1 MNLVNKSQSRAF
13 TLIELLVVI
22 AIIAILAGLL
32 LPALANAKAKAKR
45 IECVNNLKQI
55 GIGFRLWS
63 NDYEEKFPWAVGT
76 TNGGAA
82 GSGDWTDNYR
92 SCSNEFNTPK
102 FLACPSDVKKT
113 PGTTWNTLDGDRH
126 ISFFVGLS
134 AEESK
139 SQTILSGDRN
149 ILGGGGGLDPNWNT
163 AMGTS
168 IDAAWDRTIHVM
180 NGDIGISDGS
190 VQEVTTLQLRD
201 QISAA
206 LSEGSKNPAADPTKI
221 SVTLSMPRGVL

>member
-1 MNLVNKSQSRAF
+1 MKTRNKLQTRAF

-32 LPALANAKAKAKR
+32 LPALAKAKAKAKR
-45 IECVNNLKQI
+45 TECVSNLKQI

-92 SCSNEFNTPK
+92 ACSNEFNTPK
-102 FLACPSDVKKT
+102 FLVCPSDLKKVAEVN
-113 PGTTWNTLDGDRH
+113 WSKLDGNRH
-126 ISFFVGLS
+126 ISFFVGTT

-139 SQTILSGDRN
+139 PQTILSGDRN
-149 ILGGGGGLDPNWNT
+149 VLGGGGGLDPFWNT
-163 AMGTS
+163 AMGSS
-168 IDAAWDRTIHVM
+168 IDAGWDTTLHVG
-180 NGDIGISDGS
+180 NGDIGLSDGS
-190 VQEVTTLQLRD
+190 VREVTAIDLRE
-201 QISAA
+201 QISTA
-206 LSEGSKNPAADPTKI
+206 LSSGSTN
-221 SVTLSMPRGVL
+221 VTFSLPRGAL